1 MRLDKLLPNGRG
13 VWVPIDHGLSD
24 FPLTGL
30 TPVSVLLQRLEE
42 GGADA
47 VVAQKGLISYALNEG
62 YDAVPF
68 IAHLSASTVHGGPDA
83 SRKVL
88 VGTVEEAIRRGAV
101 GVSAQVNLGCDGEAD
116 MLISLGQVTDSAQ
129 RQGVPSLGMV
139 YPRGPHLCTQVED
152 STKGVAH
159 AVRLA
164 FEIGCDVVKVP
175 LSDFTTEVVAAAP
188 IPVLF
193 AGGDSENFSSL
204 LNRLELAMSRGGA
217 GVCMG
222 RQIFGA
228 DDMVQRLR
236 AVRAVV
242 HDGISATAALTKF
255 G

>member
-1 MRLDKLLPNGRG
+1 MLPNGRG

-30 TPVSVLLQRLEE
+30 TPVNLLLQRLAE

-47 VVAQKGLISYALNEG
+47 IVAQKGLISYALNEG

-68 IAHLSASTVHGGPDA
+68 IAHLSASTVHGGADA
-83 SRKVL
+83 ARKVL
-88 VGTVEEAIRRGAV
+88 VGTVEESIRRGAI
-101 GVSAQVNLGCDGEAD
+101 GVSAQVNLGSDGEAD
-116 MLISLGQVTDSAQ
+116 MLTSLGQVTDSAQ
-129 RQGVPSLGMV
+129 RQGIPSLGMV
-139 YPRGPHLCTQVED
+139 YPRGPNLSIQADD
-152 STKGVAH
+152 STRGVSH

-175 LSDFTTEVVAAAP
+175 LTDFTAEVVSAAP

-193 AGGDSENFSSL
+193 AGGDSEDFSVL
-204 LNRLELAMSRGGA
+204 LNRLEVAMAAGAA

-222 RQIFGA
+222 RQIFGSNDPVA
-228 DDMVQRLR
+228 RLG

-242 HDGISATAALTKF
+242 HDGLSSTAALTKF